1 MKQLNAF
8 QNGDGAHCGLSDWY
22 SDGRAELE
30 QALKEKIPFDT
41 GWYSSKKEIASAR
54 IYG

>member
-8 QNGDGAHCGLSDWY
+8 QNGDGAHCGLTDWY
-22 SDGRAELE
+22 PDGHAELE